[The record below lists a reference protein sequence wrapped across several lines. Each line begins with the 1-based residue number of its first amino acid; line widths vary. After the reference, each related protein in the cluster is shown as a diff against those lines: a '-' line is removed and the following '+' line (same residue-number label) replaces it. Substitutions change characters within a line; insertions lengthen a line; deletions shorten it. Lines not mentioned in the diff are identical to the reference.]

1 MQVTIAL
8 DLNLLSRRKTHTE
21 YVLELESKNIPYVPV
36 EQYETAIKLINHKCN
51 HGHVWKVSP
60 NKILQGRGCP
70 KCIGLK
76 TSIRCKKSTEE
87 YILQLPINITCLQEY
102 KGAHIPITH
111 KCQYG
116 HEWLGRPTNILNGQ
130 GCPKCHSK
138 FSDNIPASLYYL
150 YITDKNNISYY
161 KIGVTKQTLSLR
173 FKRDLDKSFKVLL
186 WKSFDKASDAY
197 AEEQRL
203 LKELINKRV
212 TDIDFLKSG
221 GGTELFKED
230 VLQLHQ

>member
-111 KCQYG
+111 KC
-116 HEWLGRPTNILNGQ
+116 
-130 GCPKCHSK
+130 
-138 FSDNIPASLYYL
+138 
-150 YITDKNNISYY
+150 
-161 KIGVTKQTLSLR
+161 
-173 FKRDLDKSFKVLL
+173 